1 MLTSAT
7 EGIIWEN
14 LNTVYNSY
22 NENLLSIFMKHV
34 NLVKNDLEIHNMQTY
49 SKESFL
55 NTQSFPRFEWLWPC
69 VVCLL
74 SCFSCPTLWNPED
87 CSLPG
92 SSVHGIIP
100 ARILEWVAISS
111 ARGCSQSRDWTC
123 LSCVYCIGRQILYHW
138 ATWEARLWP
147 HLFLIFL
154 LISLFCFVQTS
165 LPIACFLMVKLVLNS
180 QDITFCILP
189 FFVFSLMSC

>member
-7 EGIIWEN
+7 EDIWEN

-22 NENLLSIFMKHV
+22 NENLLSSFMKHV
-34 NLVKNDLEIHNMQTY
+34 NLVKNDLAIHNMQTC
-49 SKESFL
+49 SKESCL
-55 NTQSFPRFEWLWPC
+55 NIQSFPRFEWLWPC
-69 VVCLL
+69 VCVPAQLL
-74 SCFSCPTLWNPED
+74 QLCPTLWNPED

-111 ARGCSQSRDWTC
+111 AGGCSQSRDWTC
-123 LSCVYCIGRQILYHW
+123 LSCAYCIGRQILYLW
-138 ATWEARLWP
+138 ATWEAQLWP

-154 LISLFCFVQTS
+154 LIGLFCFVQTS
-165 LPIACFLMVKLVLNS
+165 LPICLLSYGETGSELSGHHVLHS
-180 QDITFCILP
+180 S